1 MPIFPARVPEWAVRP
16 AGAWEWGIIVK
27 RQVEPGSEPTADD
40 LLRVMRDTSQ
50 ESLARRLA
58 EAIAAESHVAA
69 ILPRQRG
76 ASRLS

>member
-1 MPIFPARVPEWAVRP
+1 M
-16 AGAWEWGIIVK
+16 K